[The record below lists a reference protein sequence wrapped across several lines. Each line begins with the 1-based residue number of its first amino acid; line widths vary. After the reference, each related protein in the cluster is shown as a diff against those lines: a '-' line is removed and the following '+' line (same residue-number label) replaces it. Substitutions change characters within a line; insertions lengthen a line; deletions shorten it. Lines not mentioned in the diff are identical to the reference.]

1 MSIITLTTD
10 WNKNDYYIGAVKGAI
25 YSSCNN
31 VSVVDITHQVK
42 PFNIFQA
49 AFILKNCYANFPEGT
64 IHLIGVKSDYSEHH
78 KHMIVRHNGHY
89 FISTNNGIFS
99 LLFDESVT
107 EIYIIETSQPN
118 SFPEL
123 TVFAPAASKILN
135 GESPESVGTKTD
147 IQVRPVQLEATKE
160 ESVIIGSV
168 LYIDSYQNV
177 ITNITR
183 ELFKEV
189 GKDRPFKIYVQSN
202 RNIISK
208 INQTY
213 QEASPGELLALFNSI
228 NLLEIAINGGNAAEL
243 LGLDL
248 NSTVRINFK

>member
-31 VSVVDITHQVK
+31 VSVVDISHQVK

-64 IHLIGVKSDYSEHH
+64 VHLIGVKSDFSENH
-78 KHMIVRHNGHY
+78 KHMIVRYNGHY

-99 LLFDESVT
+99 LLFDESAI
-107 EIYIIETSQPN
+107 EIYVIETPQPN

-123 TVFAPAASKILN
+123 TVFVPAASKILN

-147 IQVRPVQLEATKE
+147 IKVRPVQLEATKE

-177 ITNITR
+177 ITNITID
-183 ELFKEV
+183 LFKEV
-189 GKDRPFKIYVQSN
+189 GKGRPFKIYVQSN
-202 RNIISK
+202 RNVISK